1 MAEATLKN
9 VTRILREREISFDHD
24 LLKTALKD
32 AKSRSKIQ
40 EWVDEY
46 LSPETLLTKDELRHF
61 TNLTETGEAER
72 LSKEDL
78 SLVLDLNEYELR
90 TAIEELREST
100 AVVERQNEV
109 LRLQQSA
116 FSALCKT
123 ERRARQ
129 SRSQIDRGQVRRWE
143 AEKSSI
149 AAAISELVQILIYK
163 NSDLAQFLKTSDLNF
178 KQAIGSILQSDDKL
192 LSSFQKLA
200 SDLDI
205 NPPEDEKIIEKT
217 KEYCARYIKYTVE
230 GMRTKLD
237 RIYLEAL
244 QNSSCNKN
252 SEDNNQEVSD
262 LQEELESLYSEIQPV
277 AQIFVEKQ
285 YLEPIT
291 QIKKDTNSYSE
302 KRLFKAFEYI
312 ENSLSS
318 ITSRIELYAEKA
330 KEFQSHRMA
339 VEAVLKIARNELSHQ
354 DPPALDT
361 KLRSIS
367 PRDMCS
373 LSSPIEGETRP
384 EEQLAQNLGIT
395 LPKKGELEEASKL
408 AMEKILCE
416 RIARHRSQESILQST
431 IESLISSHLAD
442 ARVTLVLLR
451 DVLLDKSNYHKIE
464 LVDPELLRALDQVEA
479 DFSHANER
487 LEALDLSD
495 LESENNQRNFF
506 VKHWAREHDSI
517 I

>member
-1 MAEATLKN
+1 MTEAALKT
-9 VTRILREREISFDHD
+9 VTRILREREIPFDLE
-24 LLKTALKD
+24 LLKTALID
-32 AKSRSKIQ
+32 AKSQSKIQ

-61 TNLTETGEAER
+61 TDLTETGEFER

-100 AVVERQNEV
+100 AAVERQNEV
-109 LRLQQSA
+109 LRLQQNA
-116 FSALCKT
+116 LSALCKT

-129 SRSQIDRGQVRRWE
+129 SRSQINRGQVRRWE

-163 NSDLAQFLKTSDLNF
+163 NSDLAHFLKTSDLNF
-178 KQAIGSILQSDDKL
+178 KQAIGSILQSDDRL

-200 SDLDI
+200 SDLDL
-205 NPPEDEKIIEKT
+205 NTPEDENIIEKT

-244 QNSSCNKN
+244 KNSSCNKN

-285 YLEPIT
+285 YIEPVLQIT
-291 QIKKDTNSYSE
+291 KYTNSHSE

-312 ENSLSS
+312 ENILSS
-318 ITSRIELYAEKA
+318 ITRRIELYAEKA
-330 KEFQSHRMA
+330 KEFQGHRMA
-339 VEAVLKIARNELSHQ
+339 VEAVLKIARNELSYQ
-354 DPPALDT
+354 DPPAPDT
-361 KLRSIS
+361 KLRRCSA
-367 PRDMCS
+367 RDMCS
-373 LSSPIEGETRP
+373 LSSHIDGEIRP
-384 EEQLAQNLGIT
+384 EEQLAQSLGIT
-395 LPKKGELEEASKL
+395 LPKKDELEEASQL
-408 AMEKILCE
+408 TMEKTLNE
-416 RIARHRSQESILQST
+416 RIARHKSQESTLQST
-431 IESLISSHLAD
+431 IESFISSHLAD

-451 DVLLDKSNYHKIE
+451 DVLLDKSNYNKIQ
-464 LVDPELLRALDQVEA
+464 LVDPELLQALDQVEA
-479 DFSHANER
+479 DFSHARQR
-487 LEALDLSD
+487 LETLDLSD
-495 LESENNQRNFF
+495 LESENSQRDLF
-506 VKHWAREHDSI
+506 VKHWSKEHDSVI
-517 I
+517 